1 MKYVAD
7 RSLSLFGTASKNIR
21 TMVRK
26 MREMLQKNSV
36 FLIIYFIYMNIKN
49 LLTKF
54 FIKINFH
61 YEA

>member
-26 MREMLQKNSV
+26 MRKMLQKNSV
-36 FLIIYFIYMNIKN
+36 FLIIYSIYMIIKN
-49 LLTKF
+49 LSAKF
-54 FIKINFH
+54 FIKINFR